1 MRFYLLSF
9 RDLQVLVRTA
19 FPTAIFQEKYFPFIQ
34 NIFIIS
40 EIIIIIQIYIIVLN

>member
-1 MRFYLLSF
+1 MRFYLFSF
-9 RDLQVLVRTA
+9 RDLQVRTA

-34 NIFIIS
+34 NIFILS